1 MAAWFSLDYV
11 NSEDVG
17 IHVKTYPDRVV
28 PKRRGVK
35 ADVPGGQPAHMW
47 DGAWG
52 YDEMMLSVEIYVD
65 AGAVPETVAA
75 FLQPEERTII
85 FGDDPAYC
93 LQGRLEDQVDL
104 EKVMRARL
112 PRTATLNYHCSPL
125 KKMAWPGEAEEV
137 TGAKVLEHP
146 GSARS
151 WPRITVWG
159 EGEGTI
165 LFRGTEEFHVKNLV
179 AGEALVI
186 DSGAMVCT
194 NADGTVD
201 RSADTEGDYPYFDPG
216 ETSVTFSGGITRIEI
231 EPDWAW
237 LGR

>member
-1 MAAWFSLDYV
+1 MPAWFSLDRV

-52 YDEMMLSVEIYVD
+52 YGEMMLTVEIYVD
-65 AGAVPETVAA
+65 GDAAPEVVAA
-75 FLQPEERTII
+75 FLQPEEREII
-85 FGDDPAYC
+85 FGDDPGYV
-93 LQGRLEDQVDL
+93 LHGRLEDQVDL
-104 EKVMRARL
+104 EKVMRARK
-112 PRTATLNYHCSPL
+112 PRTATLNFYCSPFKHL
-125 KKMAWPGEAEEV
+125 AWPGEAEEITAV
-137 TGAKVLEHP
+137 TVLEHP

-151 WPRITVWG
+151 WPTIKVWG
-159 EGEGTI
+159 EGEGSI
-165 LFRGTEEFHVKNLV
+165 LIRGTEEFAVKGLV
-179 AGEALVI
+179 SGEALVI

-194 NADGTVD
+194 NGDGTQD
-201 RSADTEGDYPYFDPG
+201 RSGDTEGDYPYFDPG
-216 ETSVTFSGGITRIEI
+216 ESSVSFTGGITKLEI
-231 EPDWAW
+231 APNWAW